1 LLLAVQW
8 HCLLTLSFLFF
19 LEHSNMNINPRHKP
33 ETKAEKNLARR
44 RADYSRMINQPSF
57 KAPDGAYHR
66 PGSNKK

>member
-1 LLLAVQW
+1 
-8 HCLLTLSFLFF
+8 
-19 LEHSNMNINPRHKP
+19 MNINPRHKP